1 MATIIEE
8 IPIDISEEAQP
19 EEVDPVTDEAPV
31 EEEPIAPKKRGR
43 PIGAKSRP
51 KPKIVAAP
59 KAAKPKR
66 KAPPPPPSEDE
77 EESEE
82 ETPPTPIPMRRR
94 ARAPPP
100 QEEYEEEPPMDPRLI
115 AAEMMQM
122 LSQRHAGR
130 TQAKKAKYASWFP
143 NNAVY

>member
-43 PIGAKSRP
+43 PQGSRNRP
-51 KPKIVAAP
+51 KPKVVAAP

-77 EESEE
+77 DESEE
-82 ETPPTPIPMRRR
+82 EEPPTPIPMRRR
-94 ARAPPP
+94 ARAPAT
-100 QEEYEEEPPMDPRLI
+100 QEEYEEEPPMDPRLV
-115 AAEMMQM
+115 AAEMLQM